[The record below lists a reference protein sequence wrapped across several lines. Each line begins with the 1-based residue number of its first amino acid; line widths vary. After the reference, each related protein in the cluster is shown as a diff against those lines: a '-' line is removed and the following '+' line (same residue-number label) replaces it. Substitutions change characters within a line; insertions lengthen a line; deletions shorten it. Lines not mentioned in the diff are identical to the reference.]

1 MKTENSNFYNQQK
14 FFDILNIFNAECKLK
29 FYFMIYQQEKYSL
42 LTKFSGNRKMQA
54 LNKNAFVKNDK
65 FLKQKQEIKQA

>member
-1 MKTENSNFYNQQK
+1 
-14 FFDILNIFNAECKLK
+14 
-29 FYFMIYQQEKYSL
+29 MIYQQEKYSL